1 MGIKTAPKIEPFADL
16 RRRDERPGNQKRQQ
30 RKEKHRATRCSPR
43 SITTR
48 DALALHRASLLPPS
62 PSPPLPHRILVPPG
76 LFSTPVSLSLSVA
89 CFSRSLSTSTRTSNR
104 SRQGQGQGQG
114 ARSQEMSRQGGGR
127 YCSAP
132 RSFRQTFSQVRK
144 VGVWRGIESKSCP
157 CGFPYLP

>member
-1 MGIKTAPKIEPFADL
+1 MGIKPAPKIEPFADL
-16 RRRDERPGNQKRQQ
+16 RRRDERPGNQKKQQ

-43 SITTR
+43 SMTTPG
-48 DALALHRASLLPPS
+48 ALALHRASLLPPS
-62 PSPPLPHRILVPPG
+62 PSPPLPHRILGPQG

-114 ARSQEMSRQGGGR
+114 QVARSQEMSRQGGGR

-132 RSFRQTFSQVRK
+132 RFFRQRFSQVRK
-144 VGVWRGIESKSCP
+144 VGVVCVG
-157 CGFPYLP
+157 